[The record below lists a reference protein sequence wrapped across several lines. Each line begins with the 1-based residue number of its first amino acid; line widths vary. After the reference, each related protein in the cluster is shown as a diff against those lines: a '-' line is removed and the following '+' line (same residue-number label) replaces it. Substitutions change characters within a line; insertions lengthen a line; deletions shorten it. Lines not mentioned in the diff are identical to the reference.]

1 MGFIR
6 GLTIRGCTIRFYV
19 AGNVNTVSPDEVTHE
34 TAVSLTQDYI
44 HQKIAYMGTILER
57 LPYVHL
63 RLLEAV
69 PILIWAGAGSGG
81 WYEPGSTGETRW
93 INPRSASARGVDGN
107 QIAGLPH
114 SNGIISITES
124 SLRNERTDCGLTL
137 THEIG
142 HCVDFHL
149 GLTSRP
155 VNPAYRRGNRAYQG
169 QKYVRNGV
177 PQGYVEYEFRAETY
191 SRLIMSPTLMCR
203 RNDADPRCE
212 SHSIR
217 GCSERL
223 QRDLL
228 NTPALRAIGGEII
241 RYLPLAIEA
250 VMREN
255 PSESTSAGLRGPVS
269 RYQESST
276 PEAMSQLRPHARS
289 RLPGPVGMMGR
300 A

>member
-19 AGNVNTVSPDEVTHE
+19 AGNVNTVNPDEVTHE
-34 TAVSLTQDYI
+34 TAVSLTQDFI
-44 HQKIAYMGTILER
+44 HQKISYMGTILER

-69 PILIWAGAGSGG
+69 PILIWAGGGSGG
-81 WYEPGSTGETRW
+81 WYEPGSIGETRW
-93 INPRSASARGVDGN
+93 INPRPARARGVDGN
-107 QIAGLPH
+107 QVAGLPH
-114 SNGIISITES
+114 SNGIISITER
-124 SLRNERTDCGLTL
+124 SLRNERTDCGFTL

-169 QKYVRNGV
+169 QKYIRNGV
-177 PQGYVEYEFRAETY
+177 PQGYLEYEFRAETY
-191 SRLIMSPTLMCR
+191 SRLLMSPNRMCR
-203 RNDADPRCE
+203 LNDADPRCE
-212 SHSIR
+212 NHSIR

-223 QRDLL
+223 QRDLF
-228 NTPALRAIGGEII
+228 NTPAFQAIRGEVI

-250 VMREN
+250 IMRKN
-255 PSESTSAGLRGPVS
+255 PPEIRSTGIRGPVGRCQDS
-269 RYQESST
+269 GSPASLER
-276 PEAMSQLRPHARS
+276 LRPHAQGRI
-289 RLPGPVGMMGR
+289 PGPLGL